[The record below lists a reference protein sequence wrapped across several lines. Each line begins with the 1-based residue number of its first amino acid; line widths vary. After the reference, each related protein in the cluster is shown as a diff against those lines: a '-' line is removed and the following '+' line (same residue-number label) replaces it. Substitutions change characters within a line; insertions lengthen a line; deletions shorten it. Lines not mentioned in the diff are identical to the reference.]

1 LKPTAHLLS
10 NDVTDNLRFKSQ
22 KLLFTMSE
30 PLTTLSPT
38 DPEGIN
44 QGKRFELSEPGQL
57 FQGAANENLARQ
69 NDAYSED
76 CENVRDELVYQVGAH
91 LGINDLDT
99 ILTQSEQESVIVLT
113 GVQKKELGLA
123 EPHVDEEKPV
133 IVRQVYLEF
142 EKGNAVFR
150 EVEFKADALPPEE
163 GLQPNMMRILLCAR
177 TPGKANLAT
186 PDSTDLVDS
195 NR

>member
-1 LKPTAHLLS
+1 
-10 NDVTDNLRFKSQ
+10 
-22 KLLFTMSE
+22 MSE

-57 FQGAANENLARQ
+57 FVTNFLTKMSLVIQGAANENLARQ